1 MKSTLV
7 PERADIL
14 PIGVAPKHIRK
25 WLQRAGGVTPWGE
38 NRYRL
43 VLAQCVML
51 NCGAR
56 WHDYVEGA
64 KLEDMGALEFS
75 TETRKSNY
83 VMRDP
88 TDHTKSIV
96 VEADVPQGVKVKQ
109 SALQRVVEEM
119 RWIPRLLGRNN
130 EVLEGWILMVWYPA
144 PYYTREHYEVTVK
157 GRSDLPLIGEYPAKG
172 QYERQFFYLDEDGEK
187 QETFPTM
194 PGESWMQMAIEHH
207 ERTLANRANESP
219 NAAWRM
225 LHTLAEIKSARES
238 YEASQRAEH
247 ELKIKD
253 RISPIFSNTLAGG
266 RYREQ
271 LAQRCREQG
280 IELGHV
286 GN

>member
-1 MKSTLV
+1 MPNLL

-25 WLQRAGGVTPWGE
+25 WLQRAGGITPWGE

-64 KLEDMGALEFS
+64 TLQDMGALEFS

-88 TDHTKSIV
+88 SDPTKSIV

-109 SALQRVVEEM
+109 PAIQRVVEEM
-119 RWIPRLLGRNN
+119 RWIPRLLGANN
-130 EVLEGWILMVWYPA
+130 EVIEGWMLMVWYP
-144 PYYTREHYEVTVK
+144 PTYYSREHYEITVT
-157 GRSDLPLIGEYPAKG
+157 GRPDLPVIGEFPAKG
-172 QYERQFFYLDEDGEK
+172 QYERQFFYLDQDGEK
-187 QETFPTM
+187 QETFRSM
-194 PGESWMQMAIEHH
+194 PGESWMQSAIEHH
-207 ERTLANRANESP
+207 ERKLADKANESP
-219 NAAWRM
+219 NVEWRM
-225 LHTLAEIKSARES
+225 LQTLAAIKKAREA
-238 YEASQRAEH
+238 YEASQRSEH
-247 ELKIKD
+247 DAKIKD
-253 RISPIFSNTLAGG
+253 RISPIFSNTLSGG

>member
-1 MKSTLV
+1 MPNLL

-25 WLQRAGGVTPWGE
+25 WLQRAGGITPWGE

-64 KLEDMGALEFS
+64 TLEDMGALEFS

-88 TDHTKSIV
+88 SDPTKSIV

-109 SALQRVVEEM
+109 PAIQRVVEEM
-119 RWIPRLLGRNN
+119 RWIPRLLGANN
-130 EVLEGWILMVWYPA
+130 EVIEGWMLMVWYP
-144 PYYTREHYEVTVK
+144 PTYYSREHYEITVT
-157 GRSDLPLIGEYPAKG
+157 GRPDLPVIGEFPAKG
-172 QYERQFFYLDEDGEK
+172 QYERQFFYLDQDGEK
-187 QETFPTM
+187 QETFRSM
-194 PGESWMQMAIEHH
+194 PGESWMQSAIEHH
-207 ERTLANRANESP
+207 ERKLADKANESP
-219 NAAWRM
+219 NVEWRM
-225 LHTLAEIKSARES
+225 LQTLAAIKKAREA
-238 YEASQRAEH
+238 YEASQRSEH
-247 ELKIKD
+247 DAKIKD
-253 RISPIFSNTLAGG
+253 RISPIFSKSLAGG